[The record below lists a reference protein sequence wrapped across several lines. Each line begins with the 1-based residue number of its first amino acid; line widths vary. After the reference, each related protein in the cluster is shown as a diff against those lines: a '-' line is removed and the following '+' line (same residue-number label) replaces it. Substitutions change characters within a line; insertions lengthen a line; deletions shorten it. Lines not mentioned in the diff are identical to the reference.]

1 VKLIKTRGSPI
12 SDSQRRRKRQKEKE
26 RERER
31 LSKRYKQ
38 QEGVR
43 QWRYA
48 MVSMLEHL

>member
-1 VKLIKTRGSPI
+1 VIHKDAEK
-12 SDSQRRRKRQKEKE
+12 DRKRK

-38 QEGVR
+38 QEGMR